1 MSTYEF
7 QGTLVYCEFDPKKG
21 PTIRAMY
28 PEDLAPE
35 EMKRIPPMS
44 MPGMG
49 QQDEF
54 FDESG
59 AGFTVFQVS
68 EERVVASFYKFLRG
82 GVRTLSGSSITS
94 ISFVTEH
101 TVNPFRFKPFL
112 ELILTPLFRVVVDKK
127 TLKQIHDSISTS
139 GMIDK
144 ELSVKGPPIHVKA
157 RVIGDLELPVYY
169 VELGKELGRV

>member
-21 PTIRAMY
+21 PKIRAMY

-82 GVRTLSGSSITS
+82 GVRTLSGSSIAS
-94 ISFVTEH
+94 ISFVT
-101 TVNPFRFKPFL
+101 
-112 ELILTPLFRVVVDKK
+112 
-127 TLKQIHDSISTS
+127 
-139 GMIDK
+139 
-144 ELSVKGPPIHVKA
+144 
-157 RVIGDLELPVYY
+157 
-169 VELGKELGRV
+169 